1 MNRIR
6 VVLADDQTIVREGL
20 RALLETDPSIHVV
33 AEAENGEQA
42 CELVEQH
49 QPTIVL
55 MDVRMPGLNG
65 VEATKRIKQ
74 TFPSTVILILTTF
87 DDDAYILNALA
98 NGAAGYL
105 LKDINAEKL
114 IGAIH
119 DAVNGSLILPSAI
132 AAKISSHVV
141 NPKPP
146 EIRMEAYTP
155 RERDIIALLLEGRS
169 NQEIAQSLYLTVGT
183 VKNYLSQLYGKA
195 GISDRAKQC
204 STSKAAHP
212 TRRSR
217 KS

>member
-20 RALLETDPSIHVV
+20 RALLETDPNIHVV

-141 NPKPP
+141 NQKPP

-183 VKNYLSQLYGKA
+183 VKNYLSQIYGKA
-195 GISDRAKQC
+195 GISDRAN
-204 STSKAAHP
+204 AVLHF
-212 TRRSR
+212 
-217 KS
+217 KSGTPQP